1 MEWRPRTG
9 ERRLWAAAALAC
21 SAVLGYLGTGLAPIA
36 ALTWLA
42 PLPVLLLAPRVP
54 ARTALGVAFGAYL
67 LGTANSWAF
76 QLHSHDEPMVPVGL
90 TINIGMSLTFVLT
103 VWLFRSLAGR
113 GRALLAAVAPAAAW
127 TGVLYLVA
135 TVNPHGLMGT
145 FANDQGDRPLVLQA
159 TAVAGMWAVEFLVMF
174 APCVVAAL
182 LAPAAP
188 RAARL
193 RTAAVGVLTFGAVL
207 GFGILGLRGTAGP
220 PQRVAAIAPNRYAW
234 APPVS
239 DGLVAGYVRE
249 IENLPEGVRTVVLP
263 EAAFGSDE
271 ADPAALTQ
279 PMRQVARAR
288 GVDIVLGFVQAPAQG
303 RGVDNVALIF
313 PADGGSPARY
323 LKQHDLVS
331 RPGHD
336 LVFAPRTRTGAE
348 ICADVDFARPSRD
361 YGAAGTSLLAI
372 PASDNGGNGWQHSRA
387 ALLRGVENGLPV
399 VWAAQNGTLMISD
412 GRGRVLAQARSEGPA
427 RFTTI
432 TADVT
437 GPVATFYSRHGDW
450 FAWLCLAAALSGLI
464 AALPATRR
472 RAGTRRSPDKAAA
485 SGGRQ

>member
-1 MEWRPRTG
+1 MAWRPRTG
-9 ERRLWAAAALAC
+9 ERRLWPAAALVC
-21 SAVLGYLGTGLAPIA
+21 SAVLGYLGTGLAPVA

-67 LGTANSWAF
+67 LGTSNVWAF

-90 TINIGMSLTFVLT
+90 TIDIGMSLTFVLT

-127 TGVLYLVA
+127 TGLLYLVSVA
-135 TVNPHGLMGT
+135 NPHGLMGT

-159 TAVAGMWAVEFLVMF
+159 AALGGMWAVEFLVMF
-174 APCVVAAL
+174 APCAVAAL
-182 LAPAAP
+182 LAPTVST
-188 RAARL
+188 AARV
-193 RTAAVGVLTFGAVL
+193 RTAAVGVLLFAAVL
-207 GFGILGLRGTAGP
+207 GFGELRLGGATGP
-220 PQRVAAIAPNRYAW
+220 PQRVSAIAPNRYAW

-263 EAAFGSDE
+263 EAAFGSE
-271 ADPAALTQ
+271 QALPSVLTQ

-288 GVDIVLGFVQAPAQG
+288 GVDVVLGVVQAG
-303 RGVDNVALIF
+303 ENVALVF
-313 PADGGSPARY
+313 PADGGSPVRY

-331 RPGHD
+331 PHGHA
-336 LVFAPRTRTGAE
+336 LVFAPATGTGVE
-348 ICADVDFARPSRD
+348 ICADLDFARPSRD
-361 YGAAGTSLLAI
+361 YGAAGTTLLAI
-372 PASDNGGNGWQHSRA
+372 PASDNGRNGWQHSRT

-399 VWAAQNGTLMISD
+399 VWAGQNGTLMISD
-412 GRGRVLAQARSEGPA
+412 ARGRVLAQARPVGPA
-427 RFTTI
+427 PFTMI

-450 FAWLCLAAALSGLI
+450 FAWLCLVVALGGLV
-464 AALPATRR
+464 ATGRR
-472 RAGTRRSPDKAAA
+472 RLRS
-485 SGGRQ
+485 R